1 MKKKTDS
8 GQVLHG
14 VQDPAESDIDTS
26 EQTEIRDWSGAVCGR
41 FWRPLK
47 QSMTIRLDADIIAW
61 FKASESGGG
70 YQTSINRA
78 LREYITQHR
87 AMPGTAEAAGPHD

>member
-1 MKKKTDS
+1 
-8 GQVLHG
+8 
-14 VQDPAESDIDTS
+14 
-26 EQTEIRDWSGAVCGR
+26 
-41 FWRPLK
+41 LK
-47 QSMTIRLDADIIAW
+47 QSVTIRLDADIIAW

-70 YQTSINRA
+70 YQTSINPA